1 MLDEFLNV
9 QATLPKGGHRF
20 WWDTADLSEEQRDAV
35 VEAFGRPDVSDRA
48 VQIVL
53 GNWGVKVTKQQVGHL
68 RRKLADG

>member
-1 MLDEFLNV
+1 MLDEFLKV
-9 QATLPKGGHRF
+9 QATLPRGGHRF
-20 WWDTADLSEEQRDAV
+20 WWDNADLTDEQRGAV
-35 VEAFGRPDVSDRA
+35 VEALVRPDVSDKA

>member
-1 MLDEFLNV
+1 MLDEFLNA
-9 QATLPKGGHRF
+9 QAGLPRGGHRW
-20 WWDTADLSEEQRDAV
+20 WWDHADLTVEQRDAV
-35 VEAFGRPDVSDRA
+35 CEALARPDVSDKA